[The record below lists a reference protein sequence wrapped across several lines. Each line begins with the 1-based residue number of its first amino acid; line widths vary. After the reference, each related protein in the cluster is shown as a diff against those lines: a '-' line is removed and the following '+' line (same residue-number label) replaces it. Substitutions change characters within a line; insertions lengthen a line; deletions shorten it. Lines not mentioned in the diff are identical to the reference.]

1 MQAAGCRLPAEA
13 CKRRP
18 DVRVELTRVF
28 SRGVTVSHGIG
39 HLDYEVLRQDVVR
52 AVARLCPGWLS
63 QRRDDLVQIAVM
75 RVMRITGQRS
85 AADEV
90 NEPLSASYVYR
101 VAYSVLVDEIRR
113 LRRHPETGLDDDAV
127 APVAVA
133 RENPERTAAS
143 SEIGRGIRE
152 CLAQMKR
159 ERRLAVTL
167 HLQGHTVPEA
177 ARILDWAVKQTENL
191 VYRGLADLRKC
202 LLAKGIRP

>member
-1 MQAAGCRLPAEA
+1 
-13 CKRRP
+13 
-18 DVRVELTRVF
+18 
-28 SRGVTVSHGIG
+28 VSHEVGQ
-39 HLDYEVLRQDVVR
+39 LDYDRLRQDVTR
-52 AVARLCPGWLS
+52 AMARLCPGWMS

-75 RVMRITGQRS
+75 RVMRIAEQRS
-85 AADEV
+85 SSAEV
-90 NEPLSASYVYR
+90 NDTLSTSYLYK

-113 LRRHPETGLDDDAV
+113 LRRHPETDLEDDAV
-127 APVAVA
+127 APLAVA

-143 SEIGRGIRE
+143 QEIGRGIQE
-152 CLAQMKR
+152 CLARMKR
-159 ERRLAVTL
+159 ERRLAATL